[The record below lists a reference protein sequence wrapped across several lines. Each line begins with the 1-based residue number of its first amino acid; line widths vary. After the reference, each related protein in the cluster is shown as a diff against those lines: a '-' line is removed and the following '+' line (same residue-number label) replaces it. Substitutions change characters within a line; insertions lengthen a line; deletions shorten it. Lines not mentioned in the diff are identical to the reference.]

1 MYAMVDYMR
10 LLFYNLLILIF
21 LPFMLA
27 RILIKSKYDTDYRLN
42 LTQRLGRLSYN
53 GPEGVIWFHAVSLG
67 EVISSEKLVRELLE
81 HSKIF
86 LTVSTPTGLRQAK
99 KIYGAGIEIAYAP
112 WDFNLFIKSYF
123 NKIKPSALVIFETEI
138 WPSMIN
144 TAYQNNIPVF
154 LCNGRMSNNSF
165 KRYARFKNITSDT
178 LKKIKRIF
186 VQSKVQA
193 TRFIDLGA
201 DVNTTEVVGSV
212 KFDSEEIF
220 INSINNT
227 NNEKIVL
234 FASTHPGEDEILID
248 AFINLNQEIPNTKLV
263 IVPRHPE
270 RASSISSILN
280 KKNISNSL
288 SYNSSLNFNSE
299 SAIVIAS
306 IGLLSSLYSQASVAF
321 VGGSLLGSSGGH
333 NIIEPAAAGCPFVV
347 GPYMY
352 NFQDILE
359 EFLNVDA
366 CIQITEYKEIEQ
378 SLKTILTDK
387 DQHEKINAS
396 ALVTQNKGS
405 SKLQANKI
413 LQLLKN

>member
-1 MYAMVDYMR
+1 M
-10 LLFYNLLILIF
+10 
-21 LPFMLA
+21 
-27 RILIKSKYDTDYRLN
+27 
-42 LTQRLGRLSYN
+42 
-53 GPEGVIWFHAVSLG
+53 
-67 EVISSEKLVRELLE
+67 
-81 HSKIF
+81 
-86 LTVSTPTGLRQAK
+86 
-99 KIYGAGIEIAYAP
+99 
-112 WDFNLFIKSYF
+112 
-123 NKIKPSALVIFETEI
+123 
-138 WPSMIN
+138 
-144 TAYQNNIPVF
+144 
-154 LCNGRMSNNSF
+154 
-165 KRYARFKNITSDT
+165 
-178 LKKIKRIF
+178 
-186 VQSKVQA
+186 
-193 TRFIDLGA
+193 
-201 DVNTTEVVGSV
+201 
-212 KFDSEEIF
+212 
-220 INSINNT
+220 
-227 NNEKIVL
+227 
-234 FASTHPGEDEILID
+234 
-248 AFINLNQEIPNTKLV
+248 PNTKLI

-359 EFLNVDA
+359 EFLNADA